1 MKPSSL
7 PAAVALATA
16 LSVAV
21 AAASASASTAVFAAE
36 TPSGAPASETGTC
49 SITYTAEEIP
59 AIAAE
64 KLWLAHY
71 NDASWRDAL
80 KAYNARKAEL
90 SGQLDGGEATAE
102 LVGTLPLIEEGET
115 ATGSSVF
122 GQLFDG
128 TSSLSPER
136 TGHVPYGALAFMYN
150 ADDWRTKVVN
160 AGCPAAAKRPAPPKE
175 VHEVTVPE
183 GSAVAP
189 KEWQGALVGVLAL
202 LGLIAGGLAI
212 APQLA
217 KVPGLA
223 DLPTQL
229 NLPLPQLPTL
239 PR

>member
-21 AAASASASTAVFAAE
+21 SASAATAFAAE

-150 ADDWRTKVVN
+150 ADDWRTTVVGAN
-160 AGCPAAAKRPAPPKE
+160 CPDTSERPAPPKE
-175 VHEVTVPE
+175 VHQVTVPE

-189 KEWQGALVGVLAL
+189 KEWQGALVGALAL
-202 LGLIAGGLAI
+202 LGLIAGGMAI

>member
-1 MKPSSL
+1 MKLPSAFL
-7 PAAVALATA
+7 VTA
-16 LSVAV
+16 LTFSVIV
-21 AAASASASTAVFAAE
+21 PVSAASTAAAAE

-49 SITYTAEEIP
+49 SIAYTAAEIP

-71 NDASWRDAL
+71 NDATWRDAL
-80 KAYNARKAEL
+80 REYNSRKAEL
-90 SGQLDGGEATAE
+90 SRNLDSGEATAE
-102 LVGTLPLIEEGET
+102 LVGTLPLKEEGET

-122 GQLFDG
+122 GKLFDG

-160 AGCPAAAKRPAPPKE
+160 AGCPDADERPAPPEE

-189 KEWQGALVGVLAL
+189 KEWQGALVGGLAL
-202 LGLIAGGLAI
+202 LGLIAGGIAV
-212 APQLA
+212 APQL
-217 KVPGLA
+217 
-223 DLPTQL
+223 TQL
-229 NLPLPQLPTL
+229 AKLPQLPSL
-239 PR
+239 PQLP